1 MSSLKGKTIFMTG
14 GSRGIGHAIAL
25 RAAQDGANIAI
36 AAKTVEP
43 HPHLPGTIFTAAQ
56 DFEDAGGRGL
66 PIQTDIRD
74 VDAIQSAVAKT
85 VETFGGIDIVVNN
98 ASAISLTGTA
108 HTSPKRYDLM
118 HQVNI
123 RGTFFTCQA
132 ALPHLKKADNPHI
145 LTLSPPLTMKA
156 KWFKNH
162 CAYTMSKFGMSMT
175 VLGMAAE
182 FGDMGIAV
190 NALWPRTTIA
200 TAAIEF
206 ALGGE
211 AMMKA
216 SRTPAIMGDAAHWML
231 TQNSRELTGQFL
243 IDEDL
248 LRAAGQTDFDHYRV
262 DPNTPLQEDFFLP
275 D

>member
-25 RAAQDGANIAI
+25 RAAKDGANIAI
-36 AAKTVEP
+36 AAKTAEP
-43 HPHLPGTIFTAAQ
+43 HPHLPGTIFTAAE
-56 DFEDAGGRGL
+56 DFEKAGGRGL

-74 VDAIQSAVAKT
+74 VDAIQAAVAKT
-85 VETFGGIDIVVNN
+85 VDTFGGIDIVVNN
-98 ASAISLTGTA
+98 ASAISLTDTA

-123 RGTFFTCQA
+123 RGTFFTCQS
-132 ALPHLKKADNPHI
+132 ALPHLKKAENPHI

-182 FGDMGIAV
+182 FSDAGIAV

-200 TAAIEF
+200 TAAIKF
-206 ALGGE
+206 ALGGD

-216 SRTPAIMGDAAHWML
+216 SRTGEIMGDAAHWIF
-231 TQNSRELTGQFL
+231 TQNSREVTGQFL

-248 LRAAGQTDFDHYRV
+248 LRAAGQTNFDQYRV